1 MLTSRRTVFFISDS
15 TAITAEALGQSL
27 LTQFDHV
34 LFEQVTLPFIDTQAK
49 AERVV
54 NQINMAAR
62 QSGLPPLVFSTLI
75 NHDIRA
81 TVMKSQGS
89 FFDLFETF
97 IGRLERELSM
107 ESSHTIGRYHS
118 FISNSIYDVRI
129 DAVNYALGNDD
140 GMSTKNY
147 DKADIIIVG
156 VSRTG

>member
-89 FFDLFETF
+89 FSTF
-97 IGRLERELSM
+97 SRP
-107 ESSHTIGRYHS
+107 SSTGWGIEHGIIPYH
-118 FISNSIYDVRI
+118 RP
-129 DAVNYALGNDD
+129 LPQLHQQQHL
-140 GMSTKNY
+140 
-147 DKADIIIVG
+147 
-156 VSRTG
+156 

>member
-118 FISNSIYDVRI
+118 CLLYTS
-129 DAVNYALGNDD
+129 DAADD
-140 GMSTKNY
+140 LRCVDFGGRRLIQK
-147 DKADIIIVG
+147 KI
-156 VSRTG
+156 RT